1 MSSPLIVR
9 PAGSV
14 ALLPPQLFASVAYY
28 ALMAQYPAAVIDTSL
43 RYDKRFKSVHR
54 YAIADAGGELRLTV
68 PVSRPE
74 GGFLSGKLTW
84 GDVTVSDHGRWWE
97 VHLQALESAYGRTP
111 FFEFY
116 IDRFIPLFSPE
127 PRSICS
133 MVMDADALIRNILG
147 LETKVSQEIVPTDL
161 CDDYRRV
168 DFSTVDAP
176 RPYWQLR
183 ADRHGFL
190 SRLSILDLIFNLGP
204 EAPLLLFCG
213 EKTNFVL

>member
-14 ALLPPQLFASVAYY
+14 AVLPPQLFGSVAYY

-54 YAIADAGGELRLTV
+54 YTIADAGGELRLTV

-74 GGFLSGKLTW
+74 GAFLSGRLTW

-116 IDRFIPLFSPE
+116 IDRFIPLFVPGS
-127 PRSICS
+127 RSICS
-133 MVMDADALIRNILG
+133 MVIDADALIRDILG
-147 LETKVSQEIVPTDL
+147 IETTVSQGLTPP
-161 CDDYRRV
+161 RR
-168 DFSTVDAP
+168 FLGCRRATALLAAPCRPPWFFIAAEHP
-176 RPYWQLR
+176 RP
-183 ADRHGFL
+183 DF
-190 SRLSILDLIFNLGP
+190 
-204 EAPLLLFCG
+204 
-213 EKTNFVL
+213 

>member
-14 ALLPPQLFASVAYY
+14 AVLPPQLFGSVAYY
-28 ALMAQYPAAVIDTSL
+28 ALLAQYSAAVIDTSL

-54 YAIADAGGELRLTV
+54 YTIADAGGELRLTV

-74 GGFLSGKLTW
+74 GAFLSGRLTW

-116 IDRFIPLFSPE
+116 IDRFTPLLVPG

-133 MVMDADALIRNILG
+133 MVIDADALIRDILG
-147 LETKVSQEIVPTDL
+147 IETTVSQELMPGQQF
-161 CDDYRRV
+161 DDYRRV
-168 DFSTVDAP
+168 DFSAVDAP

-183 ADRHGFL
+183 ADRYGFL